1 MQHLMD
7 VRLINETRCRRS
19 TMKISN
25 RQIADVTILDVSG
38 RVVAGESALLRDS
51 VRGLIACGEKNIVLN
66 LAEVPYIDSAGIGEL
81 VSALVAVRRESGRLA
96 LLNLT
101 RRVRDVLQI
110 VKLLT
115 VFQVFDSEA
124 EALSAF
130 AVPQDYPREL
140 RARAG

>member
-1 MQHLMD
+1 LIEHLIDEAD
-7 VRLINETRCRRS
+7 VGEG

-38 RVVAGESALLRDS
+38 RVVAGEAALLRDS

-81 VSALVAVRRESGRLA
+81 VSALVAVRRESGCLG
-96 LLNLT
+96 LLSLT
-101 RRVRDVLQI
+101 RRVRDVLEI

-115 VFQVFDSEA
+115 VFQVFASEG
-124 EALSAF
+124 EALGAF
-130 AVPQDYPREL
+130 SVPQNYAREL
-140 RARAG
+140 SARAG